1 MKRARAV
8 VVGLLVLLVAS
19 ACRVDTTVDI
29 KVEDDGSGLVTIA
42 IDADLEAV
50 NLLVEDPADLR
61 FSDLEAAGWDLDGP
75 EVDDGGITLT

>member
-29 KVEDDGSGLVTIA
+29 KVEEDGSGLVTIA

-50 NLLVEDPADLR
+50 NLLVEPSNAR
-61 FSDLEAAGWDLDGP
+61 P
-75 EVDDGGITLT
+75 

>member
-29 KVEDDGSGLVTIA
+29 KVEEDGSGLVTVA

-50 NLLVEDPADLR
+50 NLV
-61 FSDLEAAGWDLDGP
+61 
-75 EVDDGGITLT
+75 